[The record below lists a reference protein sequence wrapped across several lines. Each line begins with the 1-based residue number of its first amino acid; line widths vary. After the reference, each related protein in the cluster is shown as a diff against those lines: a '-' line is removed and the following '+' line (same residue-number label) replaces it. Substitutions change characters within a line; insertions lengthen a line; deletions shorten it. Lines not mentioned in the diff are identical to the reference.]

1 MSSLRLL
8 HGPQL
13 FSVRQYNF
21 AYIPDR
27 RAAFGRASR
36 DRDLIAC
43 LQRIPGPAGSKQ
55 LAWTD
60 GFASPMHDLA
70 LIVLD
75 IEDDLN
81 VRVHPQIIGYDS
93 FDGDRGLV
101 VVRGVSVMGEQR
113 GTDHQESRHQEYIN
127 WDLRVHVA
135 PQSIVR
141 NRTRS
146 TARFHPVY
154 GHIF

>member
-1 MSSLRLL
+1 MSPLRLL
-8 HGPQL
+8 HGSQL

-27 RAAFGRASR
+27 RVAFGRECR

-43 LQRIPGPAGSKQ
+43 LQRIPGPSGSEQ

-60 GFASPMHDLA
+60 CFASPMHDLG

-75 IEDDLN
+75 IENDLN
-81 VRVHPQIIGYDS
+81 VGVHPQIIGYGS

-101 VVRGVSVMGEQR
+101 VVRGVSVMGKQW
-113 GTDHQESRHQEYIN
+113 GTDHQESRHQGQKN
-127 WDLRVHVA
+127 WDL
-135 PQSIVR
+135 
-141 NRTRS
+141 
-146 TARFHPVY
+146 
-154 GHIF
+154 